1 VWVPETEAERNAIRE
16 QLDRILSS
24 PLFKNSKRYPNLLR
38 HVVERSLDGHTGH
51 LKERTLGV
59 EVFGREPDYDTN
71 LDPVVRTS
79 AVEVRKR
86 IALYYHEPGHETEI
100 KIDFPPGTY
109 LPEFRHPQRPAIET
123 GPPALRTTTAR
134 RKGTLGLL
142 ALVSTVL
149 ALAAFVVRPWEPKGA
164 LENFWAPVLD
174 SPDPVFVYIG
184 GYAFDQPQQPVS
196 LTDLQNSERV
206 AYADATALARIVSLL
221 STHQKRYR
229 TRLQLFAKLDDLKDG
244 PAVLIG
250 AFNNSWTLRLTG
262 PLRFSFARNP
272 ETHVSWIQDKDTPQA
287 VKWFHEMMGP
297 LANVQEDYAII
308 SRVVDPTT
316 GRVVVTVSGLAK
328 FGTEAAGEF
337 LTNPVYMQQI
347 SRQAPR
353 GWERRN
359 MQLVIRANVVGRSP
373 GPPQILAAHFW

>member
-1 VWVPETEAERNAIRE
+1 
-16 QLDRILSS
+16 
-24 PLFKNSKRYPNLLR
+24 
-38 HVVERSLDGHTGH
+38 
-51 LKERTLGV
+51 
-59 EVFGREPDYDTN
+59 
-71 LDPVVRTS
+71 
-79 AVEVRKR
+79 
-86 IALYYHEPGHETEI
+86 
-100 KIDFPPGTY
+100 
-109 LPEFRHPQRPAIET
+109 
-123 GPPALRTTTAR
+123 
-134 RKGTLGLL
+134 L

-229 TRLQLFAKLDDLKDG
+229 TRLQLFAKLDDLRDG

-272 ETHVSWIQDKDTPQA
+272 ETHVTWIQDKDSPKA

-297 LANVQEDYAII
+297 FANVQEDYAII